1 MLMCEWLCKCARINS
16 DEIINRYSPSPLL
29 SHCFGGISVKNVSSS
44 PAVDSPRVPPY
55 FMLSVIRCGCSFS
68 CLFYPPNPPWI
79 SQIPRPTY
87 TPPLPS
93 FLPSPALFLSPPLFL
108 LLLSLLSCCWHR
120 LSSSSPLLSNN
131 VCIHPPKAPHTHPH
145 RSTDMLTP
153 TQTHFEGFPR
163 VRHRSISS
171 LCSPPV
177 RKIICPLSP
186 QVSHPSPSAC
196 QPSQS
201 PSVLVFRYI
210 RHSSRMPF
218 SYASRL
224 AGCRMDLKLTLSSRW
239 LAASGDLISGL
250 SYHMMRKRILLSC

>member
-1 MLMCEWLCKCARINS
+1 M
-16 DEIINRYSPSPLL
+16 
-29 SHCFGGISVKNVSSS
+29 SSS
-44 PAVDSPRVPPY
+44 PAVDSPRVPLISCWAWSAVGALLAAY
-55 FMLSVIRCGCSFS
+55 FILPTPHESPRYPDPLTNL
-68 CLFYPPNPPWI
+68 LFPP
-79 SQIPRPTY
+79 SS
-87 TPPLPS
+87 PPL
-93 FLPSPALFLSPPLFL
+93 LFLSLLLLLL

-131 VCIHPPKAPHTHPH
+131 VCIHPPKATHTHPR

-177 RKIICPLSP
+177 RKIICSLSP
-186 QVSHPSPSAC
+186 QVSHPSLSAC

-201 PSVLVFRYI
+201 PSALAFRYI
-210 RHSSRMPF
+210 RHSSRAPY
-218 SYASRL
+218 SHASRL

-239 LAASGDLISGL
+239 LAVSGDLISGL
-250 SYHMMRKRILLSC
+250 SYHMTRQRISLSCWGGNAHRYAA